1 MSDNNEPKKSS
12 TWGTIALIIG
22 VISLFTPRLFLSI
35 VMMALAIFTVL
46 GLIRDSSKIPSV
58 IALIIGGLI
67 FFSEVKEAKR
77 SIDIYSVKYQ
87 VECYKCEVSYI
98 NSTGGTNTV
107 EDVKGSWTITLPF
120 KGDDFIKVSGQNQG
134 VDKEITARI
143 LVNGRL
149 FKEERSQG
157 DYQIAGVYGNP
168 KNIDSY

>member
-1 MSDNNEPKKSS
+1 MSDNKEPKKSS

-35 VMMALAIFTVL
+35 IMIALAIFTVL
-46 GLIRDSSKIPSV
+46 GLIRDGSKIPSV

-67 FFSEVKEAKR
+67 FFSEVNEAKK
-77 SIDIYSVKYQ
+77 SIDIYSVEYQ

-98 NSTGGTNTV
+98 NTTGGTNKV
-107 EDVKGSWTITLPF
+107 EDVTGSWTMTLQF

-134 VDKEITARI
+134 IDKEIVARI

-149 FKEERSQG
+149 LKEEKSQG
-157 DYQIAGVYGNP
+157 RYEIAGVYGTP
-168 KNIDSY
+168 KNIDR